1 MIKVVWS
8 GDSAAVSI
16 IWVTPSGDYRPGAFV
31 NRPTE
36 VKKTNFMSNAKL
48 VRVETYVPS
57 MCCEVVVGR

>member
-8 GDSAAVSI
+8 GGSAQFVYCF
-16 IWVTPSGDYRPGAFV
+16 TPSGDYRPGAFV